1 MLAFPEGPATLGAV
15 LTHSFATR
23 RDCRSSRSDVTM
35 VAVGF
40 NPRTMSL
47 KPWVR
52 RVATIEIM
60 ANTCTSLRYHI
71 VFSTKNRERWIRMG
85 VEERI

>member
-1 MLAFPEGPATLGAV
+1 
-15 LTHSFATR
+15 
-23 RDCRSSRSDVTM
+23 M

-47 KPWVR
+47 QPWVR

-60 ANTCTSLRYHI
+60 ANTYTSLHYHV
-71 VFSTKNRERWIRMG
+71 VFSTKNRER
-85 VEERI
+85 

>member
-1 MLAFPEGPATLGAV
+1 
-15 LTHSFATR
+15 
-23 RDCRSSRSDVTM
+23 M

>member
-1 MLAFPEGPATLGAV
+1 
-15 LTHSFATR
+15 
-23 RDCRSSRSDVTM
+23 M

-47 KPWVR
+47 QPWVR

-60 ANTCTSLRYHI
+60 ANTCTSLHYHI

-85 VEERI
+85 VRGIAFEPVLAASPNRIYGADFRIAP